1 MKNNYLIF
9 LDNDINNNLH
19 LYCTKEELI
28 NDLITNEVLESEAE
42 FESVNW
48 IIFENGVRIKG

>member
-9 LDNDINNNLH
+9 LDNDINNSLH

-48 IIFENGVRIKG
+48 IIFENGIRIKG

>member
-9 LDNDINNNLH
+9 FDNNINNSLH

-28 NDLITNEVLESEAE
+28 NDLISNEVLESEAE

-48 IIFENGVRIKG
+48 IIFENGIRIKG

>member
-9 LDNDINNNLH
+9 FDNDINNSLH

-28 NDLITNEVLESEAE
+28 NDLITNEVLESEA
-42 FESVNW
+42 
-48 IIFENGVRIKG
+48 